1 MFKDSKAIIRYA
13 WLLGCVACFIL
24 PLLLTPV
31 GDSDSLHWVH
41 MAIEDMTFAMFIL
54 SFPCSIAFVLVVAI
68 YFLMFSPYDM
78 PIASYLLLWLGFF
91 VTGYV
96 QWFWVLPELRQKR
109 QLITLGLTQS
119 AERKAVKK
127 RRRRKRAPRARLNSS
142 PIPQLDAIGRTPLE
156 RVIGDR

>member
-1 MFKDSKAIIRYA
+1 MFKHSKAIIKYA
-13 WLLGCVACFIL
+13 WLLACVACFIL

-41 MAIEDMTFAMFIL
+41 MAIEDMTFVMFIL
-54 SFPCSIAFVLVVAI
+54 SFPCSVGFVLVAAI

-109 QLITLGLTQS
+109 QLITLGLTHS
-119 AERKAVKK
+119 EERKAVKK
-127 RRRRKRAPRARLNSS
+127 RRRRKRAHRARFNSS